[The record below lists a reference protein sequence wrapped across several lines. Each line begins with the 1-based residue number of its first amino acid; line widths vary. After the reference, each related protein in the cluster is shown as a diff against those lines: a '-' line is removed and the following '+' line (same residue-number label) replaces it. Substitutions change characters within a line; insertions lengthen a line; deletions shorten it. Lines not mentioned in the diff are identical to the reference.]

1 MEEKYLTPKC
11 EEIEIKLEGVIAM
24 SNEDQEDGGEA

>member
-1 MEEKYLTPKC
+1 MENKYQTPKC
-11 EEIEIKLEGVIAM
+11 EEIEVRLEGVIAM